1 MVTYKLYLIRH
12 GMTDGNKEG
21 LYTGRMDI
29 PLCPEGIE
37 QVKSLTTLYEYP
49 DVDEIYCSPLIR
61 CQQTAEMI
69 YPDRSLTLV
78 DDLTELSLG
87 DFEGKSIADLKGT
100 EEYEKWISDSYHNP
114 PPHALENGQ
123 QFAIRIAQG
132 INSIFM
138 NMCQEG
144 IHRAAV
150 ITHGGVIMGLM
161 SGFAFPRLPMGKWAV
176 SGGSGFE
183 IAMSSQMWMRDNAFE
198 YVADVPYGFDAGED
212 LSHIESLYNDEKE

>member
-1 MVTYKLYLIRH
+1 MVSYKLYLIRH
-12 GMTDGNKEG
+12 GMTEGNREG
-21 LYTGRMDI
+21 FYTGRTDVH
-29 PLCPEGIE
+29 LSPEGIA
-37 QVKSLTTLYEYP
+37 QVKALTENYEYP
-49 DVDEIYCSPLIR
+49 DIDEVYCSPLLR
-61 CQQTAEMI
+61 CQETAEII

-78 DDLTELSLG
+78 EDLQELSLG
-87 DFEGKSIADLKGT
+87 DFEGKKITDLKGT
-100 EEYEKWISDSYHNP
+100 EAYDKWLQDSYHNP
-114 PPHALENGQ
+114 PPNALETGE
-123 QFAIRIAQG
+123 QFARRIAQG

-183 IAMSSQMWMRDNAFE
+183 ISMTTQNWMRDNAFE
-198 YVADVPYGFDAGED
+198 YVADVPFGFKAGED
-212 LSHIESLYNDEKE
+212 LSVINSLGIDEKE